1 MQNDEGH
8 LNIEGSAIRLIRN
21 AAGGVGKHI
30 GDEAAQLFEGSIAE
44 NIRLA
49 RPEADDAAWREA
61 AAAAQVDEIAERL
74 GGWEAPVREGATTSP
89 AASANA
95 SASPAPCSRTRRSF
109 WSTRRRAASIR
120 STKSPSPPPSPAR
133 PPYHP
138 RRCASHRND
147 RKGRSNPLRGRRAHR
162 RSQ

>member
-74 GGWEAPVREGATTSP
+74 GGWEAPVREGGNNLSGGERQRVSIARALLKNAPILLVDEAT
-89 AASANA
+89 
-95 SASPAPCSRTRRSF
+95 SRLDTLNEVAVA
-109 WSTRRRAASIR
+109 TAL
-120 STKSPSPPPSPAR
+120 AR
-133 PPYHP
+133 
-138 RRCASHRND
+138 
-147 RKGRSNPLRGRRAHR
+147 
-162 RSQ
+162 